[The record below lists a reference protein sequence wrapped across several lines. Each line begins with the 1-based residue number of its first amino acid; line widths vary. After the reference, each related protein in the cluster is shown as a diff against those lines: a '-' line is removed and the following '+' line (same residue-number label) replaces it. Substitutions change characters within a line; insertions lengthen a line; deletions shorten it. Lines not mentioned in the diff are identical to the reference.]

1 MPSSVKAKFIR
12 VLMMS
17 ILIGGTLTQA
27 GCSSRVHGGGTSSTS
42 GGTKVGGGVSFPF
55 P

>member
-1 MPSSVKAKFIR
+1 MPNSVRAKLIR
-12 VLMMS
+12 ILVMS

-27 GCSSRVHGGGTSSTS
+27 ACSSRLHGGGSASTS